1 MNDRERDELRNEV
14 SEERGDGA
22 GSKRRQNR
30 QSSAEIAA
38 RRHQARMLALQVL
51 YEVDLTNHDPEEAM
65 ARAFAEHAPVTDDGV
80 ARVQSLVR
88 GVLAEREALD
98 PIIAAAAP
106 ARTLG
111 EQAAVE
117 RNVLRMA
124 TYELTHTPDVPPKV
138 AINEGVELAKRF
150 GGENSGR
157 FINGV
162 LRTIYEERTRAGTET
177 TGNSG

>member
-51 YEVDLTNHDPEEAM
+51 YVVDLTNHDPEEAM
-65 ARAFAEHAPVTDDGV
+65 ARAFAEHAPVTDDVV